1 MNMKFV
7 VAKADLMKKLTL
19 AMGNVSTKNTVPA
32 IEGILIETVDGGKI
46 QITTYDMQKG
56 LRSLI
61 TPVEVEREGR
71 YIINAQRLYQT
82 VRVLPDDDIT
92 IDISENLN
100 CTISSGRA
108 VFSMSATRGADYPN
122 MPDLVTER
130 GFTVGAENLRRMISK
145 VTHSIAISDN
155 RPMLCGAY
163 FSVNENGFEVV
174 SCDSFR
180 LSRCSLDCEISTL
193 SKEGVTNY
201 SFIIPGTSL
210 GEMMKILGDGE
221 DEVVKVYLSR
231 KHVIV
236 NKGDM
241 TFFSRLIDSEY
252 LDYKKIIPNANN
264 ITVKVD
270 RDRLLMG
277 LERANIIAEE
287 KIQGAG
293 RSYVKI
299 EIDGHYLNLT
309 SNSGNGAVKDEMD
322 CEHEGGSIEIAF
334 NCRYL
339 IDAIKAA
346 EGTEV
351 LIRLKSHD
359 SAITIEPA
367 EEVDNFKYFY
377 MVLPRRTVENR

>member
-1 MNMKFV
+1 MKFV
-7 VAKADLMKKLTL
+7 VTKADLMKKLTL

-32 IEGILIETVDGGKI
+32 IEGVLIETINDGRV

-56 LRSLI
+56 LRARI

-92 IDISENLN
+92 IDISENLG
-100 CTISSGRA
+100 CTISCGRS

-130 GFTVGAENLRRMISK
+130 GFTVGADNLRRMISK

-163 FSVNENGFEVV
+163 FTVNEGGFEVV

-180 LSRCSLDCEISTL
+180 LSRCSLKCDISTL
-193 SKEGVTNY
+193 STEGVNNY

-221 DEVVKVYLSR
+221 DEIIKVYLSR
-231 KHVIV
+231 KHVII
-236 NKGDM
+236 NKGDL

-252 LDYKKIIPNANN
+252 LDYKKIIPTANN
-264 ITVKVD
+264 IVVKVD
-270 RDRLLMG
+270 RERLLSG

-293 RSYVKI
+293 RSYVKLKI
-299 EIDGHYLNLT
+299 EDHYLFLT
-309 SNSGNGAVKDEMD
+309 SNSANGAVNDEMD
-322 CEHEGGSIEIAF
+322 CEHEGGDIDIAF

-339 IDAIKAA
+339 IDAIKVA
-346 EGTEV
+346 EGEQV
-351 LIRLKSHD
+351 LIRLKSYD
-359 SAITIEPA
+359 SAVTIEPV
-367 EEVDNFKYFY
+367 EESEDFSYFY
-377 MVLPRRTVENR
+377 MVLPRRTNEQR

>member
-1 MNMKFV
+1 MKFV
-7 VAKADLMKKLTL
+7 VSKADLMKKLTL

-32 IEGILIETVDGGKI
+32 IEGVLIETVEDGRV

-56 LRSLI
+56 LRSRI
-61 TPVEVEREGR
+61 TPVEIEREGR

-92 IDISENLN
+92 IDINENLN
-100 CTISSGRA
+100 CTVSSGRA
-108 VFSMSATRGADYPN
+108 VFSMIATRGADYPN

-163 FSVNENGFEVV
+163 FTVNENGFEVV

-180 LSRCSLDCEISTL
+180 LSRCSLNCEISTL
-193 SKEGVTNY
+193 STEGIKNY

-210 GEMMKILGDGE
+210 GEMMKILADGE

-252 LDYKKIIPNANN
+252 LDYKKIIPTSNN
-264 ITVKVD
+264 IVVRVD
-270 RDRLLMG
+270 RERLLSG

-293 RSYVKI
+293 RSYVKLNI
-299 EIDGHYLNLT
+299 EGHYLTLT
-309 SNSGNGAVKDEMD
+309 SSSVNGGVNDEMD
-322 CEHEGGSIEIAF
+322 CEHEGDDIDIAF

-339 IDAIKAA
+339 IDAIKVA
-346 EGTEV
+346 EGEEV
-351 LIRLKSHD
+351 VIRFKSYD
-359 SAITIEPA
+359 SAVTIEPA
-367 EEVDNFKYFY
+367 EETEDFSYFY
-377 MVLPRRTVENR
+377 MVLPRRTNEQR